1 MTDIVDSSEY
11 FPSNWIALLI
21 PHFPSIELFCRI
33 CSLSLMNWI
42 SPSILTL
49 GPPFCIAPLRWY
61 CRCSGSSEYQFQLL
75 SVQYAMK
82 GRKMPL
88 TRSLPLCP
96 VVCRAETKVF
106 FLPAFKLF
114 QSYFKPFISM
124 KGNSCEF
131 LDMPLNV
138 QILLILWNGFFRRLH
153 HKLEQRTEETEHAL
167 LNASGNKSSGAE
179 LCYFAEYTQWSMEIS
194 RSISA

>member
-1 MTDIVDSSEY
+1 MNVLKKVATYPIKVVRFSSFLFFLLLFLPPLAIRRLRETADNVFHFIFRITEPSLLLFYSYCLCIGCGNIWVPINAMTDIVDSSEY
-11 FPSNWIALLI
+11 FPSKWIALLI

-61 CRCSGSSEYQFQLL
+61 CRCTGSSEYQFQLL
-75 SVQYAMK
+75 SVQYAMN

-96 VVCRAETKVF
+96 VVCRAETKV
-106 FLPAFKLF
+106 L
-114 QSYFKPFISM
+114 
-124 KGNSCEF
+124 
-131 LDMPLNV
+131 
-138 QILLILWNGFFRRLH
+138 RR
-153 HKLEQRTEETEHAL
+153 RFSFT
-167 LNASGNKSSGAE
+167 S
-179 LCYFAEYTQWSMEIS
+179 F
-194 RSISA
+194 